1 MEWGKMEVGYWKDSE
16 DGWAV
21 LKIGIN
27 TGATF
32 DPEGQS
38 FWTDYDFNDEMGDKL
53 VWLGYVAK
61 GLC

>member
-16 DGWAV
+16 DGWTV
-21 LKIGIN
+21 LKINDI
-27 TGATF
+27 TGVVSDTGCQGF
-32 DPEGQS
+32 YEDYTPEEDMS
-38 FWTDYDFNDEMGDKL
+38 DKL